1 MATRSVAT
9 TDSLNTL
16 RTTVNAISGTDIGD
30 LATLGTTAKS
40 SIVAAVNEINTS
52 VTGTGFTMSD
62 GSTTQSVVTGN
73 TVTFTGSTGIAAAV
87 SATDTLTISLANDLP
102 TNIYADVIG
111 AQHNADGSNAYT
123 EIEVKRI
130 TKTSN
135 HIYHGTG
142 SALGYTLDGVESP
155 FVQFEPGNTYRFNQE
170 DSSNSSHPLL
180 FYLDAAK
187 NNVYSTGVTT
197 NGTPGSSGA
206 YTQIVVSASTP
217 QRLYYQCSSHE
228 YMGNM
233 ARTSSTAFADTTGSA
248 ILTITGGSITD
259 SSGSISF
266 GNENLSTSGTLT
278 LSSLS
283 AASSDTDAFIVSD
296 SGVLKTRTGAQVAS
310 DIGAATNAFA
320 IAQAV
325 ALG

>member
-30 LATLGTTAKS
+30 LATLGTSAKS

-62 GSTTQSVVTGN
+62 GTTTQSVVTGN
-73 TVTFTGSTGIAAAV
+73 TITFTGSTGIAAAV

-102 TNIYADVIG
+102 TNIYADVLG

-155 FVQFEPGNTYRFNQE
+155 FVQFEPGNTYRFNQS
-170 DSSNSSHPLL
+170 DSSNSSHPLA
-180 FYLDAAK
+180 FYLDSAK
-187 NNVYSTGVTT
+187 NTAYTTGVTT
-197 NGTPGSSGA
+197 NGTAGSSGA
-206 YTQIVVSASTP
+206 YTQIVVSDTTP
-217 QRLYYQCSSHE
+217 QRLYYQCSSHA

-233 ARTSSTAFADTTGSA
+233 ARTSSTSFADTTGAA
-248 ILTITGGSITD
+248 ILTVKGGSITD
-259 SSGSISF
+259 SSGAISF
-266 GNENLSTSGTLT
+266 GNENLTTTGSITVGSSGITFSDGTSQTTAG
-278 LSSLS
+278 
-283 AASSDTDAFIVSD
+283 
-296 SGVLKTRTGAQVAS
+296 
-310 DIGAATNAFA
+310 ATNAFA

>member
-62 GSTTQSVVTGN
+62 GTTTQSVVTGN
-73 TVTFTGSTGIAAAV
+73 TITFTGSTGIAAAV
-87 SATDTLTISLANDLP
+87 SATDTLTISISNDIA
-102 TNIYADVIG
+102 TNIYADVLG
-111 AQHNADGSNAYT
+111 AQHNADGSNTYT
-123 EIEVKRI
+123 ELEVKVI
-130 TKTSN
+130 SKTTN
-135 HIYHGTG
+135 HIYQGTG
-142 SALGYTLDGVESP
+142 SGNGYTIDGIEAP
-155 FVQFEPGNTYRFNQE
+155 FIQMEPGNTYRFNQD
-170 DSSNSSHPLL
+170 DSSNGGHPLR

-187 NNVYSTGVTT
+187 NNIYSTGVTT
-197 NGTPGSSGA
+197 SGTPGSATA

-217 QRLYYQCSSHE
+217 QRLYYQCSSHG
-228 YMGNM
+228 YMGNL
-233 ARTSSTAFADTTGSA
+233 ARTSSTSFADTATSA

-259 SSGSISF
+259 SSGAISF
-266 GNENLSTSGTLT
+266 GNENLTTTGSITVGSSGITFSDGSTQT
-278 LSSLS
+278 S
-283 AASSDTDAFIVSD
+283 A
-296 SGVLKTRTGAQVAS
+296 G
-310 DIGAATNAFA
+310 ATNAFA

>member
-30 LATLGTTAKS
+30 LATLGTSAKS

-62 GSTTQSVVTGN
+62 GTTTQSVVTGN
-73 TVTFTGSTGIAAAV
+73 TITFTGSTGIAAAV

-111 AQHNADGSNAYT
+111 AQHNADGSNTYT
-123 EIEVKRI
+123 EIEVKVI
-130 TKTSN
+130 SKTTN
-135 HIYHGTG
+135 HIYQG
-142 SALGYTLDGVESP
+142 SGSSYGYTMDGVEAP
-155 FVQFEPGNTYRFNQE
+155 FIQFEPGNTYRFNQD
-170 DSSNSSHPLL
+170 DSSNGSHPLR

-187 NNVYSTGVTT
+187 NNLYSTGVTT

-206 YTQIVVSASTP
+206 YTQIVVSTATP
-217 QRLYYQCSSHE
+217 QRIYYQCSSHE
-228 YMGNM
+228 LMGNL
-233 ARTSSTAFADTTGSA
+233 ARTSSTAFADTTSSA

-259 SSGSISF
+259 SSGAISF

-278 LSSLS
+278 LSSIS
-283 AASSDTDAFIVSD
+283 AASSDTDVFLVSD
-296 SGVLKTRTGAQVAS
+296 SGVIKSRTGAQVAS

>member
-1 MATRSVAT
+1 MAVRNVAST
-9 TDSLNTL
+9 ESLETF
-16 RTTVNAISGTDIGD
+16 RTTFNSLGTDVGD
-30 LATLGTTAKS
+30 LSSLSTTAKG
-40 SIVAAVNEINTS
+40 SIILAINEINTS
-52 VTGTGFTMSD
+52 VTGTGFTLSD
-62 GSTTQSVVTGN
+62 GSTTQTIVTGN
-73 TVTFTGSTGIAAAV
+73 TLLVTGSAGVSAAV
-87 SATDTLTISLANDLP
+87 SATDTLTLSIASEIP
-102 TNIYADVIG
+102 QNIFADVLG

-123 EIEVKRI
+123 EIIVKRI

-135 HIYHGTG
+135 HIYHGSG
-142 SALGYTLDGVESP
+142 SSLGYTLDGVEAP
-155 FVQFEPGNTYRFNQE
+155 FVQFEPGNTYRFDQS

-233 ARTSSTAFADTTGSA
+233 ARTSSTAFADTTSSA

-259 SSGSISF
+259 SSGTINFS
-266 GNENLSTSGTLT
+266 NENLTTTGTIEAGT
-278 LSSLS
+278 I
-283 AASSDTDAFIVSD
+283 TQG
-296 SGVLKTRTGAQVAS
+296 GVGL
-310 DIGAATNAFA
+310 ATNAFA